1 MTWKCILFS
10 FWLFLV
16 IRWTSS
22 DVLKNIVFS
31 VDYKAPLEAFPLV
44 GRSHLASDLGF
55 LLNLVHDAEPVNL
68 HHLRLRFDDT

>member
-1 MTWKCILFS
+1 MNRILVLFS
-10 FWLFLV
+10 FRLFLV
-16 IRWTSS
+16 IRCTSS

-31 VDYKAPLEAFPLV
+31 VDYKAALEAFPLF
-44 GRSHLASDLGF
+44 GRSHRDLGF